1 MNAVLISMASLG
13 VAIGLRG
20 LVQMVWS
27 GDVQRLPRESRE
39 VWHLPMDVR
48 VPPDS
53 LFIAAVAIALVA
65 ATYVVLSRTKMGK
78 AMRATA
84 DNPDL
89 ALVSGI
95 STQRVIR
102 WTWVMGA
109 ALAATAGVLL
119 AVFQANIIPIMGWK
133 FLIPLFAAVILGGI
147 GSPYGALAGAF
158 IIGVTME
165 VSTQW
170 INPSYKPAAA
180 FALML
185 LTLLMCPRGLFGSRQ

>member
-1 MNAVLISMASLG
+1 MCK
-13 VAIGLRG
+13 
-20 LVQMVWS
+20 
-27 GDVQRLPRESRE
+27 RLPRESRE

-185 LTLLMCPRGLFGSRQ
+185 LALLMRPRGLFGSRQ